1 MISTLMICTENWKQ
15 SDVNVF
21 GTTCLQIYTTVGRFS
36 TENIT
41 KIDFII
47 QFWKFLFRVCCDKL
61 LAEKMKIYVSIDIA
75 NYLRHVQSS
84 SNLIN

>member
-1 MISTLMICTENWKQ
+1 MICTENWKQ

-75 NYLRHVQSS
+75 NHLRHVHSS